1 MPAQDPSSADLFF
14 VPAFSARQHNRPTE
28 RNAEERRA
36 ARMANPCQC
45 TKEGA
50 TELLRQKTV
59 LLQESQQQTREA
71 LQVAKKATAAFHMT
85 LDGWLKG
92 GSSLA

>member
-1 MPAQDPSSADLFF
+1 MVA
-14 VPAFSARQHNRPTE
+14 
-28 RNAEERRA
+28 
-36 ARMANPCQC
+36 
-45 TKEGA
+45 
-50 TELLRQKTV
+50 QKTE

-71 LQVAKKATAAFHMT
+71 LQMAKKSTAALRRT